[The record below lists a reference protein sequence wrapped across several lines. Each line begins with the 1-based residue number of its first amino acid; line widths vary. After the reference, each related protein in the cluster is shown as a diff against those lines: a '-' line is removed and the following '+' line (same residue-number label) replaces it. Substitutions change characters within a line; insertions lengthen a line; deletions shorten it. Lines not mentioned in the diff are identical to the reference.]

1 MIEPLPNRGGPDQKL
16 FAFVQGGEG
25 IQFNE
30 GSEFLDLRYKGRRL
44 FEIVYIDDFKLEV
57 NERICSRYVEVGQ
70 LEDALVL
77 FQARDFDGG
86 LRALKFIF
94 HG

>member
-1 MIEPLPNRGGPDQKL
+1 LNPFQNEEDQIKSYL
-16 FAFVQGGEG
+16 LSCKVARAF
-25 IQFNE
+25 NSMT

-44 FEIVYIDDFKLEV
+44 FEVVYIDDFKLEV

-70 LEDALVL
+70 LEEALVL